1 MHTEAMEAQMEE
13 AAESLAQ
20 YSVEQILK
28 LNELVEV
35 KRQQLNDDDEE
46 DYL

>member
-1 MHTEAMEAQMEE
+1 MEE

>member
-1 MHTEAMEAQMEE
+1 MEE

-20 YSVEQILK
+20 YSAEQILK

-35 KRQQLNDDDEE
+35 KRQQLNDNDEE